1 MFLPI
6 RPFTRKYSPHKILHL
21 HDLSHFT
28 RFVTFHPICQHFFEN
43 ENVTNRRMHCIKFL
57 IELNLSACI
66 INAFDCLTLNDK
78 NIVQEQNVKM
88 PRIVLSPHDKPQ
100 IIGQMMVA
108 TTLEHARSLSKQFGG
123 LVEKN
128 EDIIIKDNNNNVES
142 SRTDVNTEPIYETKK
157 RKIKK
162 KVEFN
167 QEVGLTQK
175 TIRVS
180 PGKEKLGLSLI
191 WGLQTG
197 LQDRV

>member
-1 MFLPI
+1 
-6 RPFTRKYSPHKILHL
+6 
-21 HDLSHFT
+21 
-28 RFVTFHPICQHFFEN
+28 
-43 ENVTNRRMHCIKFL
+43 
-57 IELNLSACI
+57 
-66 INAFDCLTLNDK
+66 
-78 NIVQEQNVKM
+78 M

-175 TIRVS
+175 TVRVS

-197 LQDRV
+197 LQERV

>member
-1 MFLPI
+1 
-6 RPFTRKYSPHKILHL
+6 
-21 HDLSHFT
+21 
-28 RFVTFHPICQHFFEN
+28 
-43 ENVTNRRMHCIKFL
+43 MHCIKFRK
-57 IELNLSACI
+57 ELNLSACI
-66 INAFDCLTLNDK
+66 FNAFDCLTVNDK
-78 NIVQEQNVKM
+78 NILQEQNVKM

-100 IIGQMMVA
+100 IIGQMMAA